1 MWHFFRLSMLRARGG
16 ITKNLSHLSR
26 WKSDAPTR
34 LTGVCLARL
43 DSIAEV
49 KLPPLAHQP
58 GTRLAESQ
66 TGRQCQTGSLMK
78 ITRLPFAYW
87 KNPFVHWKMNRDWA
101 GVGCADRRS

>member
-1 MWHFFRLSMLRARGG
+1 MVGEQDHESNEREPPPV
-16 ITKNLSHLSR
+16 SR
-26 WKSDAPTR
+26 T
-34 LTGVCLARL
+34 VARL

-78 ITRLPFAYW
+78 IMRLPFAYW
-87 KNPFVHWKMNRDWA
+87 KKLPFVHWKMNRDWA